1 MKEFS
6 GFIFSTIVVVCS
18 FIVLDFI
25 IGKALDA
32 LLDKVPNNGR
42 EIAHIHYSV
51 KQVESPLLILGSSR
65 AHHHYLPEVIGDS
78 LRTDA
83 YNLGVDGHFLSYNC
97 ALINTILDR
106 YTPQAVMFEISLNEM
121 FEYRTETDRTSS
133 LHRYYYLNSHIKSV
147 VDAKEGA
154 STKYKML
161 LNTYRFNGSAIRIVS
176 RWIRGGQDYD
186 PLKGLSPLYT
196 SQGSDVKLEVE
207 HLPDKSMTTIVD
219 YRVQLFENTLKR
231 LKEQG
236 VTVFCFD
243 SPLYHILNP
252 EMNKES
258 ERIMMEICSKY
269 DIPFF
274 DNRQLPEFLNHPE
287 YFYDTGHLDYEG
299 AKVYTDLVLKE
310 IRSVGR

>member
-18 FIVLDFI
+18 FIILDFI

-32 LLDKVPNNGR
+32 LLDKVPNNGC

-83 YNLGVDGHFLSYNC
+83 YNLGADGHFLSYNC

-106 YTPQAVMFEISLNEM
+106 YTPQAVMFEISLDEM
-121 FEYRTETDRTSS
+121 FEYKTERDRTSS

-161 LNTYRFNGSAIRIVS
+161 LNTYRFNGSAIRIVT
-176 RWIRGGQDYD
+176 RWIRGGRDYD
-186 PLKGLSPLYT
+186 PMKGLLPLYT

-207 HLPDKSMTTIVD
+207 TLPD
-219 YRVQLFENTLKR
+219 
-231 LKEQG
+231 
-236 VTVFCFD
+236 
-243 SPLYHILNP
+243 
-252 EMNKES
+252 
-258 ERIMMEICSKY
+258 
-269 DIPFF
+269 
-274 DNRQLPEFLNHPE
+274 
-287 YFYDTGHLDYEG
+287 
-299 AKVYTDLVLKE
+299 
-310 IRSVGR
+310 